1 MKGDKYESVRSKVNV
16 IPNKLYSL
24 SGRIGFTGISLNEN
38 STQYNNPIEGDI
50 VKTTRDTVFILG
62 ADPGA
67 KVATGEYFNGKIYSF
82 RLYNRVLTDEEV
94 KHNYEIDKVR
104 FGIE

>member
-38 STQYNNPIEGDI
+38 STQYNNPIEGD
-50 VKTTRDTVFILG
+50 VTKTTKDTVFVLG
-62 ADPGA
+62 VNPS
-67 KVATGEYFNGKIYSF
+67 GEQAMSEFFNGKIYSV
-82 RLYNRVLTDEEV
+82 RLYNRILSDEEV
-94 KHNYEIDKVR
+94 KYNYEIDKVR